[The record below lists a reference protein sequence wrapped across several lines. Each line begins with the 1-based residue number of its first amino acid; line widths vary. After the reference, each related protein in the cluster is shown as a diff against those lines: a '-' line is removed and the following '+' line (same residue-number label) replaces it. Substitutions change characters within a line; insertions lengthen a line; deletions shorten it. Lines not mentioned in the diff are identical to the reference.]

1 MSSLEYLGRSNLKTF
16 KQSEIEFDEKLS
28 DYREKT
34 HHPLSKKVDGGEVVN
49 ELVYE
54 RDEYLFKNIGLTKFG
69 EESF

>member
-28 DYREKT
+28 EYREKT
-34 HHPLSKKVDGGEVVN
+34 QHPLSKNENGGEVVV
-49 ELVYE
+49 ELLYE